1 VTSARK
7 DVRNTTENDRSR
19 ARAFNIPTAEVWSS
33 TGQPDYHANHVGVAK
48 ADVRLNRQRSNSVID
63 RDWQRLAAA
72 SELAL
77 KWDSSGVCSL
87 ACTPSL
93 RRALQRACRLSS
105 TPADDSGGGYSLQT
119 NHLPDFSK
127 CPAAWFAALHR
138 VLAVNFGACGRRIGI
153 ADLRRRDTEYRRPTQ
168 GKYPCQT

>member
-63 RDWQRLAAA
+63 RDLAETRCSVRACAEMGLLRSMLAGLHAEPPSRASARLPAQLDA
-72 SELAL
+72 
-77 KWDSSGVCSL
+77 GRR
-87 ACTPSL
+87 L
-93 RRALQRACRLSS
+93 RRGL
-105 TPADDSGGGYSLQT
+105 
-119 NHLPDFSK
+119 
-127 CPAAWFAALHR
+127 
-138 VLAVNFGACGRRIGI
+138 
-153 ADLRRRDTEYRRPTQ
+153 
-168 GKYPCQT
+168 